1 MFKNAL
7 FTAGLAAIVAP
18 AFAGVEWMTDLDAA
32 KAKAAT
38 ENKAVLVDFTGS
50 DWCGWCIKLKKEV
63 FDTPAFEQYV
73 ADKFVL
79 VEIDLPQNAA
89 KVGGKEQLLK
99 NQALSEQFGVEGFPT
114 ILVLTPAGQVAGG
127 FSGGASME
135 HVVSH
140 LDAALGNVKL
150 LNDAAALQ
158 GVEKAQA
165 LLKVY
170 DSLRDEIAASVSL
183 RDEIAALDPENV
195 TGVHDSIKAEQQR
208 EAVIT
213 KLEAVFDSDYNAA
226 IAIVDEAIATA
237 LPGNKEYFASVKLE
251 VIRSDIFAALSKVNT
266 VEEVEAIKQRLLN
279 EYVPAL
285 PEEAQAEAKAQIEQE
300 LADPAAVLALIK
312 AEQQQEQPQ
321 NQAPELSEEEQ
332 EALLELQKKLQECG
346 EDVDA
351 MLKIVDEAL
360 STATPAQSQYLT
372 PLKMMILLQK
382 SQTLLMSAETVEDI
396 EAARAVSVQAIE
408 LLPESDK
415 EEAMRSVQQTFAD
428 PQGLLDTV
436 RLMRETQAPDAE

>member
-1 MFKNAL
+1 MFKNAML
-7 FTAGLAAIVAP
+7 TAGLAAIVAP
-18 AFAGVEWMTDLDAA
+18 AFAGVEWMTDLEAA

-63 FDTPAFEQYV
+63 FDTPAFEQYA

-89 KVGGKEQLLK
+89 KVGGEEQLLK

-127 FSGGASME
+127 FSGGASMQS
-135 HVVSH
+135 VVSD
-140 LDAALGNVKL
+140 LDAALANVKL
-150 LNDAAALQ
+150 LNEAAAMQ

-170 DSLRDEIAASVSL
+170 DAMPEGITAATSL
-183 RDEIAALDPENV
+183 RDEIAALDPDNV
-195 TGVHDSIKAEQQR
+195 TGIQDSLKAEKQR
-208 EAVIT
+208 EEVLA
-213 KLEAVFDSDYNAA
+213 KLQPAIETDYAAA
-226 IAIVDEAIATA
+226 IAIIDEAIATA
-237 LPGNKEYFASVKLE
+237 LPENKEYFESVKLE
-251 VIRSDIFAALSKVNT
+251 IIQTDIFVSLGKVQT
-266 VEEVEAIKQRLLN
+266 AQEVEVIKQRLLN
-279 EYVPAL
+279 EFVPAL
-285 PEEAQAEAKAQIEQE
+285 PEADQAEVKAQIELE
-300 LADPAAVLALIK
+300 FADAAAVLERIK
-312 AEQQQEQPQ
+312 DSQRPLEPQ
-321 NQAPELSEEEQ
+321 AQAPELSDEEQ
-332 EALLELQKKLQECG
+332 ATLLELQKKLQECG

-360 STATPAQSQYLT
+360 PTATPAQTQYLT

-382 SQTLLMSAETVEDI
+382 SQTLLMAAETVQDV
-396 EAARAVSVQAIE
+396 EAARAVSEQAIE

-415 EEAMRSVQQTFAD
+415 EEAMRSIRETFAD
-428 PQGLLDTV
+428 PQGLLEMV
-436 RLMRETQAPDAE
+436 RLMRSQAPAAE